1 MKSPNVPTE
10 QANKSKRL
18 PFRILVVFLVLMMGI
33 SLTMALL
40 GDRLRSVAPD
50 DSGVINLVTPTPATD
65 TNPGTA
71 QGDPSAVDQTDAAPD
86 DPSDAATT
94 ATTAT
99 TPVYHPSFSA
109 EDAKQVWATETQ
121 IEIFKVSHDETGT
134 VTVQSLDGDKVFAPG
149 TTHSYAVTFKN
160 NGDVALDYQ
169 MSISAY
175 LNTQELTLPVQ
186 ARMNRYDGTWLVG
199 GEAEW
204 VPALTLDGVTD
215 EATLGVNNYA
225 CYNLDWQWPFETADE
240 NGDVSAGDAYDTWLG
255 NLAIQED
262 ITLTVEIRVMATI
275 SNDPGSGGGLD
286 RPDTGDHSHMRLYAA
301 LMAVSGVLL
310 ILLLVFYFRKRKTDD
325 ETEKD

>member
-18 PFRILVVFLVLMMGI
+18 PFLILVVCLVLVMDI

-50 DSGVINLVTPTPATD
+50 DSGVINLVTPTQPPEAD
-65 TNPGTA
+65 TGTGRSEDD
-71 QGDPSAVDQTDAAPD
+71 QTTETTGDPTET
-86 DPSDAATT
+86 ATT
-94 ATTAT
+94 ATAAT

-169 MSISAY
+169 MSITAY

-199 GEAEW
+199 SEAEW

-225 CYNLDWQWPFETADE
+225 CYNLDWQWPYETADE

-286 RPDTGDHSHMRLYAA
+286 RPDTGDHSHMRLYAV